1 MIKSTL
7 QNSPYFCVFKYSP
20 AVKQKVWN
28 EAENRERGWG
38 ETLNIRFFTLDSQAL
53 RAGARAGEARV
64 HRARKTLMPHFAD
77 FFTDFEEKTRLL
89 CSLDQV

>member
-1 MIKSTL
+1 MRRPHLK
-7 QNSPYFCVFKYSP
+7 NSPYSCVFEYAR
-20 AVKQKVWN
+20 AVKRKVWN

>member
-1 MIKSTL
+1 MF
-7 QNSPYFCVFKYSP
+7 FCVNRREQSNKLRSG
-20 AVKQKVWN
+20 AIWS